1 MFVKLADHLN
11 QGLRKLPIWAVYAV
25 GLIWPVWLFY
35 LAATGAMGIDPVKE
49 LEHELGELGLQA
61 LIVGLAVTPLRA
73 LTGVNLIRF
82 RRAIGVLTFY
92 FVAAHLLVWLVLDVQ
107 ILSEI
112 WKDILKRPYITVGMA
127 AFILMTPLAITSN
140 NWSVRKLGPRWRK
153 LHKLVYPTAA
163 LGGIHYIMVG
173 KTWQAESLLYMA
185 VILALLG
192 WRVHDSRKKQRSRAI
207 HQRNSARPA

>member
-1 MFVKLADHLN
+1 MKLVDHLN
-11 QGLRKLPIWAVYAV
+11 HGLRKV
-25 GLIWPVWLFY
+25 PVWLVYTLGAALPFWY
-35 LAATGAMGIDPVKE
+35 LYLGLTGGLGVEPIKA
-49 LEHELGELGLQA
+49 LEHELGELGLQT
-61 LIVGLAVTPLRA
+61 LILGLAVTPLRA
-73 LTGVNLIRF
+73 ITGVNLIRL
-82 RRAIGVLTFY
+82 RRVIGVLTFFY
-92 FVAAHLLVWLVLDVQ
+92 VAAHLLVWLVLDVQ

-140 NWSVRKLGPRWRK
+140 NWSIRKLGPRWGK

-173 KTWQAESLLYMA
+173 KTWEAESLLYMA
-185 VILALLG
+185 VILVLLG
-192 WRVHDSRKKQRSRAI
+192 WRVNDSRKKQRSRAI

>member
-11 QGLRKLPIWAVYAV
+11 HGLRKV
-25 GLIWPVWLFY
+25 PVWLVYTLGATLPFWY
-35 LAATGAMGIDPVKE
+35 LYLGLTGGLGVEPIKA

-61 LIVGLAVTPLRA
+61 LILGLAVTPLRA
-73 LTGVNLIRF
+73 ITGVNLIRL
-82 RRAIGVLTFY
+82 RRAIGVLTFFY
-92 FVAAHLLVWLVLDVQ
+92 VAAHLLVWLVLDVQ

-153 LHKLVYPTAA
+153 LHKLIYPTAA

-173 KTWQAESLLYMA
+173 KTWEAESLIYMA

-207 HQRNSARPA
+207 HRGKSAKPA

>member
-1 MFVKLADHLN
+1 MSVVDRINA
-11 QGLRKLPIWAVYAV
+11 GARKLPVWVVYTA
-25 GLIWPVWLFY
+25 GLLWPVWLFY
-35 LAATGAMGIDPVKE
+35 LAVSGAMGIDPVKA

-61 LIVGLAVTPLRA
+61 LIVGLAITPLRA
-73 LTGVNLIRF
+73 VLGVNLIRF

-112 WKDILKRPYITVGMA
+112 WQDILKRPYITVGMG
-127 AFILMTPLAITSN
+127 AFILMLPLAITSN

-153 LHKLVYPTAA
+153 LHKLVYPAAA

-173 KTWQAESLLYMA
+173 KTWELESLTYMA
-185 VILALLG
+185 VILSLLG
-192 WRVHDSRKKQRSRAI
+192 WRLYDSRKKQRGRRA
-207 HQRNSARPA
+207 QSGNSAKLA

>member
-1 MFVKLADHLN
+1 MAIADHIN
-11 QGLRKLPIWAVYAV
+11 TGARKLPVWAVYAA
-25 GLIWPVWLFY
+25 GLLWPVWLFY
-35 LAATGAMGIDPVKE
+35 LAATGAMGVDPVKA

-61 LIVGLAVTPLRA
+61 LIVGLAITPLRVLA
-73 LTGVNLIRF
+73 GVNLIRF

-92 FVAAHLLVWLVLDVQ
+92 YVSAHLLVWLVLDVQ

-112 WKDILKRPYITVGMA
+112 WKDILKRPYITGGMV
-127 AFILMTPLAITSN
+127 AFVLMTPLAITSN

-173 KTWQAESLLYMA
+173 KTWETESLLYMA

-192 WRVHDSRKKQRSRAI
+192 WRVHASRKKQRARVI
-207 HQRNSARPA
+207 HQAKSATLA

>member
-1 MFVKLADHLN
+1 M
-11 QGLRKLPIWAVYAV
+11 RKV
-25 GLIWPVWLFY
+25 PVWLVYTLGAALPFWY
-35 LAATGAMGIDPVKE
+35 LYLGLTGGLGVEPIKA
-49 LEHELGELGLQA
+49 LEHELGELGLQT
-61 LIVGLAVTPLRA
+61 LILGLAVTPLRA
-73 LTGVNLIRF
+73 ITGVNLIRL
-82 RRAIGVLTFY
+82 RRVIGVLTFFY
-92 FVAAHLLVWLVLDVQ
+92 VAAHLLVWLVLDVQ

-140 NWSVRKLGPRWRK
+140 NWSIRKLGPRWGK

-173 KTWQAESLLYMA
+173 KTWEAESLLYMA
-185 VILALLG
+185 VILVLLG
-192 WRVHDSRKKQRSRAI
+192 WRVNDSRKKQRSRAI